1 MYSYDDEDMLKV
13 GANSL
18 GSERVSAGLLEH
30 YGHYVVPNVPLSQ
43 QLVIEKQGIFREAL
57 QLNVKVIQ
65 RIWYV
70 PFTGIKKKN
79 PHSLK

>member
-18 GSERVSAGLLEH
+18 GSERVSSGLLEH

-43 QLVIEKQGIFREAL
+43 QLVIEKQGIFRGVTTECKSHTKDL
-57 QLNVKVIQ
+57 VRSIY
-65 RIWYV
+65 W
-70 PFTGIKKKN
+70 
-79 PHSLK
+79 H

>member
-18 GSERVSAGLLEH
+18 GSERVSSGLLEH

-43 QLVIEKQGIFREAL
+43 QLVIEKQGIFRAA
-57 QLNVKVIQ
+57 
-65 RIWYV
+65 
-70 PFTGIKKKN
+70 
-79 PHSLK
+79 